1 MKNQLNIYTSIFL
14 LLIIISCS
22 TRKNAFLNRSFH
34 SVTTKYNILYNGEL
48 AYDQGIAEL
57 YSNYKDDYWKTLPIE
72 RLEVSELAIP
82 GAEVPVGN
90 SNASF
95 EKAEEKSVKAIQK
108 HSMNISGKERN
119 HQTDDAFLL
128 LGKSRYYSQRF
139 VPALDAFNYVVMN
152 YPKADLVN
160 ETRIWQAKTHLRLQ
174 NEELALFTLKEMLKT
189 KELLEKDLIEKAHT
203 AMAMVYTVMDST
215 AQVVHHLKQAS
226 LTKYNKEQTARNTF
240 ILGQIYRERNEI
252 DSSNLAFQKV
262 ANMKKVPYLYK
273 IHAEIEKAKNLSDG
287 EDTQLLVKALNKL
300 IKDRDNRPYLDELHY
315 HTGLLHQ
322 KSGRID
328 LSEEHFIAS
337 AHALNAQPFQ
347 VGLSYEE
354 LGNLQF
360 DRADYV
366 AAGSYYDSV
375 LQIPQDRNTK
385 RIRRLERKRINLEE
399 VIYFEGISRAADSVL
414 NVVDMTLDEQVVY
427 FQEQI
432 DVLVAKEAVAQEQI
446 MTTGF
451 GVVSSINSQSSG
463 DGKWYFYNTQIVGF
477 GAQGF
482 QQIWGNRPLED
493 NWRLSDKSSIAT
505 EGLVSPMTNLPKL
518 EGDKKYEVES
528 YIAKIP
534 KKDSQIDSIK
544 VLRNEAYYQLG
555 LIYKEQFNQ
564 NEIAS
569 YKFEDL
575 LSFEPV
581 EKYVLPSKYY
591 LYKIYSESNNLK
603 AQRYKDDIVSN
614 YSASK
619 YAQLILNPN
628 EVLAAETNEGS
639 PENVY
644 KQTYYAYQD
653 GKLDEVIIQADL
665 AIGAYS
671 NSTILPKFELLKAY
685 AIGKRDGGEAFRKAL
700 EYVAL
705 IYSNTNEGKKAAEVI
720 ETINKI

>member
-1 MKNQLNIYTSIFL
+1 MKNQLNIYASLFL

-48 AYDQGIAEL
+48 AFDQGIAEL
-57 YSNYKDDYWKTLPIE
+57 YSNYNDDYWKRLPIE
-72 RLEVSELAIP
+72 RMEISELAIP
-82 GAEVPVGN
+82 GVEAPVGN

-95 EKAEEKSVKAIQK
+95 EKAEEKAVKAIQK

-152 YPKADLVN
+152 YPKADLVH
-160 ETRIWQAKTHLRLQ
+160 ETRVWLAKAHLRLQ
-174 NEELALFTLKEMLKT
+174 NEELALSTLKEMLKT
-189 KELLEKDLIEKAHT
+189 KELLNKEIVEKVHT
-203 AMAMVYTVMDST
+203 AMAMTYTVMDST
-215 AQVVHHLKQAS
+215 PQVVHHLKQAS
-226 LTKYNKEQTARNTF
+226 LTKYDKEQTARNTY

-252 DSSNLAFQKV
+252 DSSNMVFQKV
-262 ANMKKVPYLYK
+262 ADMKKVPYRYI

-287 EDTQLLVKALNKL
+287 EDTQVLVEALNKL
-300 IKDRDNRPYLDELHY
+300 IEDRDNRPYLDELHY
-315 HTGLLHQ
+315 HTGLIDQ
-322 KSGRID
+322 KTGRID
-328 LSEEHFIAS
+328 LAEEHFIAS

-347 VGLSYEE
+347 IGLSYEE
-354 LGNLQF
+354 LGNIQF

-375 LQIPQDRNTK
+375 LQIPQDRNNK

-399 VIYFEGISRAADSVL
+399 VIYFEGISRVTDSVL
-414 NVVDMTLDEQVVY
+414 DVVDMTLEEQVVY
-427 FQEQI
+427 FQGHI
-432 DVLVAKEAVAQEQI
+432 DMLIAKEAIAQEQV

-451 GVVSSINSQSSG
+451 GAANSTNNQSSG
-463 DGKWYFYNTQIVGF
+463 GGKWYFYNTQIVGF
-477 GAQGF
+477 GAQEF

-493 NWRLSDKSSIAT
+493 NWRLSDKSIIASG
-505 EGLVSPMTNLPKL
+505 GLVDPMANLPKL

-534 KKDSQIDSIK
+534 KEDSQIDSIK
-544 VLRNEAYYQLG
+544 VLRDEAYYQLG

-564 NEIAS
+564 NDIAS

-591 LYKIYSESNNLK
+591 LFKIYSESNNLK
-603 AQRYKDDIVSN
+603 AQKYRDDIVSN
-614 YSASK
+614 YPDSK

-628 EVLAAETNEGS
+628 EIIASETDDSS
-639 PENVY
+639 PENFY
-644 KQTYYAYQD
+644 KQTYYAYQE
-653 GKLDEVIIQADL
+653 GKFNEVIVQADL
-665 AIGAYS
+665 AIGKYS

-700 EYVAL
+700 EHVAL
-705 IYSNTNEGKKAAEVI
+705 IYSNTEEGKKATEVI

>member
-189 KELLEKDLIEKAHT
+189 KELLEKDIIEKAHT

-300 IKDRDNRPYLDELHY
+300 IKDRDNRP
-315 HTGLLHQ
+315 
-322 KSGRID
+322 
-328 LSEEHFIAS
+328 
-337 AHALNAQPFQ
+337 
-347 VGLSYEE
+347 
-354 LGNLQF
+354 
-360 DRADYV
+360 
-366 AAGSYYDSV
+366 
-375 LQIPQDRNTK
+375 
-385 RIRRLERKRINLEE
+385 
-399 VIYFEGISRAADSVL
+399 
-414 NVVDMTLDEQVVY
+414 
-427 FQEQI
+427 
-432 DVLVAKEAVAQEQI
+432 
-446 MTTGF
+446 
-451 GVVSSINSQSSG
+451 
-463 DGKWYFYNTQIVGF
+463 
-477 GAQGF
+477 
-482 QQIWGNRPLED
+482 
-493 NWRLSDKSSIAT
+493 
-505 EGLVSPMTNLPKL
+505 
-518 EGDKKYEVES
+518 
-528 YIAKIP
+528 
-534 KKDSQIDSIK
+534 
-544 VLRNEAYYQLG
+544 
-555 LIYKEQFNQ
+555 
-564 NEIAS
+564 
-569 YKFEDL
+569 
-575 LSFEPV
+575 
-581 EKYVLPSKYY
+581 
-591 LYKIYSESNNLK
+591 
-603 AQRYKDDIVSN
+603 
-614 YSASK
+614 
-619 YAQLILNPN
+619 
-628 EVLAAETNEGS
+628 
-639 PENVY
+639 
-644 KQTYYAYQD
+644 
-653 GKLDEVIIQADL
+653 
-665 AIGAYS
+665 
-671 NSTILPKFELLKAY
+671 
-685 AIGKRDGGEAFRKAL
+685 
-700 EYVAL
+700 
-705 IYSNTNEGKKAAEVI
+705 
-720 ETINKI
+720 